1 MEPRLD
7 LHLNLWIELGK
18 GIPNALDVGILLK
31 ELRQIESLNIY
42 FPVEVPPVDIH
53 DLSGVLQN
61 DSTLSA
67 VFNATLYVGD
77 PHDHSFDVKNADQK
91 VEFRI
96 VQLNGSDDIKVQS
109 LGNGTVIR
117 FAKSLF
123 DYVNKYEGQHYI
135 RFRLKLTGNL
145 RYLFQDLSNP
155 LDSGLLSGFHRT
167 DVIEMRVNER
177 RSFSDS
183 LRSLNPRFPI
193 IETIQYFLVRDIK
206 TELTQAHAELRKIR
220 RLEPSL
226 WNSYLNELGKVSAK
240 DCIIYHW
247 KTKMTQERGVE
258 NFVALAFFQSP
269 RYHIRQYM
277 LVIFTLGAIG
287 ASIQSFLTL
296 LLRHWKFPVAEDSY
310 DTQIIISVFLIVIL
324 VFIWLISDIP
334 TALSRARS
342 LVRRIPF
349 LRKL

>member
-1 MEPRLD
+1 
-7 LHLNLWIELGK
+7 
-18 GIPNALDVGILLK
+18 
-31 ELRQIESLNIY
+31 
-42 FPVEVPPVDIH
+42 
-53 DLSGVLQN
+53 
-61 DSTLSA
+61 
-67 VFNATLYVGD
+67 
-77 PHDHSFDVKNADQK
+77 
-91 VEFRI
+91 
-96 VQLNGSDDIKVQS
+96 
-109 LGNGTVIR
+109 
-117 FAKSLF
+117 
-123 DYVNKYEGQHYI
+123 
-135 RFRLKLTGNL
+135 
-145 RYLFQDLSNP
+145 
-155 LDSGLLSGFHRT
+155 
-167 DVIEMRVNER
+167 MRVNER
-177 RSFSDS
+177 RSFSDF

-296 LLRHWKFPVAEDSY
+296 LLRHWKFPVAEDLY